1 MKILHNGQMIGG
13 LGVYI
18 QNSIIYNKVE
28 SNEYVI
34 VCGWDDK
41 LALIPNGIDVS
52 ALRNAV
58 ASLARNWG

>member
-1 MKILHNGQMIGG
+1 MKILHIGQMIAG

-18 QNSIIYNKVE
+18 QNSIKYNKVE

-34 VCGWDDK
+34 VCSWDDK

>member
-18 QNSIIYNKVE
+18 QNSIKYNKVE

-34 VCGWDDK
+34 VCSWDDK